1 MVPVDPALIDKD
13 APLPFSLYL
22 HDRTP
27 LAFRGQCI
35 QDEGRL
41 TILRY
46 QGWRQLE
53 DEDICPDAPD
63 QIEAPSARLSGA
75 STIAMEP
82 QARVPLTEA
91 SVLIA
96 DDVPDSRKT
105 MGRLLRIF
113 GIQKIIGAESGREVI
128 TQFFQ
133 SRPHLVFMDIDMPDL
148 DGITA
153 LRQIKSWSPWTF
165 VCLVTGFATL
175 ANVNEARECNV
186 DAFLAKPINS
196 AGLRKV
202 LALYE
207 T

>member
-1 MVPVDPALIDKD
+1 MVPVDPALINKD

-27 LAFRGQCI
+27 LACRGQVI
-35 QDEGRL
+35 QDQGRL
-41 TILRY
+41 AILRY

-53 DEDICPDAPD
+53 DGETWPDAPD
-63 QIEAPSARLSGA
+63 RIEPPSAPPGA
-75 STIAMEP
+75 PPITMDP
-82 QARVPLTEA
+82 QARVPLTQA

-105 MGRLLRIF
+105 TGRLLRIL
-113 GIQKIIGAESGREVI
+113 GIQAILDADNGRDVI

-133 SRPHLVFMDIDMPDL
+133 RRPHLIFMDIDMPGL
-148 DGITA
+148 DGLTA

-175 ANVNEARECNV
+175 DNIKEAREYNV

-196 AGLRKV
+196 NGLRKV